1 MLLLFYVYIMSNFRL
16 NKNDAKYCYAHLRD
30 LNALNSTYQCIYS
43 QKEIRSKGKF
53 LEHLKEDCI
62 MISEH

>member
-1 MLLLFYVYIMSNFRL
+1 MSNFRL
-16 NKNDAKYCYAHLRD
+16 NKNDAKYFYAHLGD

-43 QKEIRSKGKF
+43 HKEEIRFKGKF
-53 LEHLKEDCI
+53 FEHLKGDCI